1 VAPDRTG
8 RIFISAG
15 DISGDIH
22 AAGLIAR
29 CLEADGAFEWN
40 GLGGERMA
48 AAGCHLLV
56 PPETDPV
63 IGFRKVIGRVPY
75 YAGLLARV
83 HRHLKDTRP
92 DLVVLVDYPGLNM
105 QIARLAGML
114 GLRVLYFICP
124 QYWAWAPWRLKRFA
138 KLVDRALVIFPFEK
152 EFFKVHGVDAV
163 YIGHPACDRVP
174 ADAGSESDGAAD
186 AGSESDGDDVLTLLP
201 GSRKHEIRT
210 NLPVML
216 RAAASLTRKHP
227 GLTPRIIH
235 QLPECLALA
244 EEIAANC
251 GVSVRAE
258 NRDLVRAAAG
268 SRFCLVAS
276 GTATLEVAVSGSPF
290 AVVYR
295 VSPTALRLSRRLL
308 TVPWFCQVNLMAGEE
323 IVPEFL
329 LDSDDPG
336 PLVDACATLWEDSP
350 EREEMIRRLADFRSE
365 HHRPGALDRAA
376 VEVLAFAGASG

>member
-1 VAPDRTG
+1 MSGNWGKGKVAPDRTG
-8 RIFISAG
+8 RFFISAG

-29 CLEADGAFEWN
+29 CLEADGVSEWR
-40 GLGGERMA
+40 GMGGERMA
-48 AAGCHLLV
+48 AAGCRLLV

-75 YAGLLARV
+75 YAGLLARI
-83 HRHLKDTRP
+83 HRHLEQSRP

-138 KLVDRALVIFPFEK
+138 RLVDKALVIFPFEK
-152 EFFKVHGVDAV
+152 EFFKAHGVDTV
-163 YIGHPACDRVP
+163 YVGHPVCDYIPDNGAV
-174 ADAGSESDGAAD
+174 DAGAENI
-186 AGSESDGDDVLTLLP
+186 LTLLP

-216 RAAASLTRKHP
+216 CAVAGLIRNHP

-244 EEIAANC
+244 EEIASDC

-258 NRDLVRAAAG
+258 EGDLVRAAAE

-276 GTATLEVAVSGSPF
+276 GTATLEVALSGSPF

-295 VSPTALRLSRRLL
+295 VSPTALKLSRRLL

-336 PLVDACATLWEDSP
+336 SLEDACATLWKDSP
-350 EREEMIRRLADFRSE
+350 EREEMIRRLAEFKRE

-376 VEVLAFAGASG
+376 AEVLAFAGISG